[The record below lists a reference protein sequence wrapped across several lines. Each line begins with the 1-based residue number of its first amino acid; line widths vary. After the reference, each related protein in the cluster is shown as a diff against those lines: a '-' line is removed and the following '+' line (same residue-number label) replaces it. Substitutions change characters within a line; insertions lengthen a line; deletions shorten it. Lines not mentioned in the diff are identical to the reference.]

1 VQRALAQLASVLADP
16 AAPGAAVV
24 LDALRARWS
33 AFGPEEREALTP
45 LARLAAA
52 RVKAAAARVPPES
65 ADDDEDGYLAAM
77 AGLESG
83 AEEEPGAHFAPATGQ
98 RGDLGGDLFS
108 AATPAPPAPAAPP
121 QPCAP
126 LDGVSPDQLLGLLGL
141 TAFRPGQREA
151 VQAAL
156 DGRDAL
162 VVMPTGGGK
171 SLCYQLPALA
181 GDDVTVIVSPLIAL
195 MRDQCARLTDL
206 GHPAVMLASGG
217 DGSAN
222 RNALDQIRD
231 GRAKVVFAAPERFA
245 SGPFRA
251 ALRQRALALFVV
263 DEAHCVSEWGH
274 DFRPDYLRLA
284 SVIAE
289 LGHPPVMACTA
300 TATPKV
306 AEEIVARLALR
317 DPERVRSGFDRPNL
331 SFDVLSFDGEG
342 SVARKR
348 ATLLA
353 GVTMEENRPAVV
365 YCGTRK
371 STEETADLLAGQ
383 GLRVASYH
391 AGMAADARS
400 QRQDAFMAGAVDVVV
415 ATNAFGMGV
424 DKADVRSVWHWALP
438 SSLEAYYQ
446 EAGRAGRDGRP
457 ARAVLLASRSDLGRL
472 VRFIQEAEVSV
483 EQVGALVGRLR
494 ARAGGDRAVE
504 LEWGD
509 DRDRIA
515 LAVAERAGALTLAPG
530 AGGRV
535 RVELAAADV
544 DHRLASQLCR
554 AATDRRWQSYRSIE
568 RYATKD
574 DTCRRRQLLDH
585 FGDPTPAAP
594 EGRCCDVHDPVDWLS
609 PITVAPKSR
618 SRNGG
623 SGAGPADDGAD
634 VPEAELAPLK
644 AWRMQRADGKPA
656 YTVAPNA
663 TLFEIVRRKPRTEAD
678 LLAIKGIGPSF
689 IDKHAESLLELLQ
702 SG

>member
-1 VQRALAQLASVLADP
+1 VQSALARLACALADP
-16 AAPGAAVV
+16 GAPGAAAA
-24 LDALRARWS
+24 LDALRARWG
-33 AFGPEEREALTP
+33 AFDAEERAALTP

-52 RVKAAAARVPPES
+52 RVKAAAGPSRDLA
-65 ADDDEDGYLAAM
+65 ADDEQAYFASLAEADRDGDEGAGGGFEGVRAAGQADG
-77 AGLESG
+77 
-83 AEEEPGAHFAPATGQ
+83 F
-98 RGDLGGDLFS
+98 GGDLFS
-108 AATPAPPAPAAPP
+108 MATPAPPAPAAPP
-121 QPCAP
+121 RPRTP
-126 LDGVSPDQLLGLLGL
+126 LGDVTPEELLGLLGL
-141 TAFRPGQREA
+141 AAFRPGQREA

-181 GDDVTVIVSPLIAL
+181 GGDLTVIVSPLIAL

-222 RNALDQIRD
+222 RDALGQIGD

-251 ALRQRALALFVV
+251 ALGQRALALFVV

-284 SVIAE
+284 GVIAE

-317 DPERVRSGFDRPNL
+317 EPERVRSGFDRPNL
-331 SFDVLSFDGEG
+331 SFDVLRFDGEG

-353 GVTMEENRPAVV
+353 GVGMEENRPAVV

-371 STEETADLLAGQ
+371 STEETADELARQ
-383 GLRVASYH
+383 GLSVASYH
-391 AGMAADARS
+391 AGMGGEARA
-400 QRQDAFMAGAVDVVV
+400 QRQDAFMSGAVDVVV

-446 EAGRAGRDGRP
+446 EAGRAGRDGLP

-472 VRFIQEAEVSV
+472 VRFISEAEVSV

-494 ARAGGDRAVE
+494 ARAGADGAVE

-509 DRDRIA
+509 DRDRVA

-535 RVELAAADV
+535 RVELGAAEL
-544 DHRLASQLCR
+544 DHRLAAQLCR

-568 RYATKD
+568 RYATTD
-574 DTCRRRQLLDH
+574 DRCRRRQLLDH
-585 FGDPTPAAP
+585 FGDPAPAAP
-594 EGRCCDVHDPVDWLS
+594 SGRCCDVHDPVDWLG
-609 PITVAPKSR
+609 PVTVEKKGRAR
-618 SRNGG
+618 G
-623 SGAGPADDGAD
+623 SGAGSSDDGAD
-634 VPEAELAPLK
+634 VPEAALAPLK
-644 AWRMQRADGKPA
+644 AWRMQRAEGKPA

-663 TLFEIVRRKPRTEAD
+663 TLFEIVRRQPRSEAE

-702 SG
+702 AG